1 MIRNNMNEQKEEI
14 IWFARY
20 CLKNAK
26 IKGQSRKERLSWIT
40 LAHEEIKQLKKINRI
55 IKRNNK

>member
-1 MIRNNMNEQKEEI
+1 MIRNSVNEQKEEI
-14 IWFARY
+14 IWFVRY

-26 IKGQSRKERLSWIT
+26 IKEQSRKERLSWIT
-40 LAHEEIKQLKKINRI
+40 LAHEEIKQLKRINRI